1 MEREQKDIVNDC
13 EFKLRLII
21 ESALLRKSVEVL
33 PGQMDDADH

>member
-1 MEREQKDIVNDC
+1 MEREQKYIVNGC
-13 EFKLRLII
+13 EFRLGLTI